1 MDFENIK
8 NFLIVVVL
16 TCLIWITA
24 EQAVTKS
31 DQVRVRLQIPQSE
44 GDTII
49 EFLDTDKKVM
59 PENKLDVKLSVEG
72 TTGRIN
78 QLAKLNSN
86 LVDINTS
93 IVDAVP
99 EPGASEIVNV
109 NVKTLLGGKFKIDDK
124 NHFLLITD
132 STPQQVDLRVTRL
145 VKKMVPVMVYHR
157 GQRLSPEKV
166 FPKEVEAY
174 VVGSNTNE
182 AIVELTDKQRLEAT
196 ESEIAVKAV
205 VFTPYRSPADFDV
218 QVKISPIESVIPER
232 EINSPRFGVL
242 WPLALEGQYKV
253 VIDENSPQFDEYK
266 QAILCRGSKQQL
278 DAYYDSPVHL
288 MIVVTVEDLANID
301 TPIER
306 IPIYNLPSGA
316 SDIEIINR
324 KKSPIRFTIE
334 KTVSNYQ

>member
-1 MDFENIK
+1 MKLENIK
-8 NFLIVVVL
+8 NALIVVIL

-49 EFLDTDKKVM
+49 EFLDDSHNVL

-78 QLAKLNSN
+78 QLSKINSN
-86 LVDINTS
+86 LIDINTS
-93 IVDAVP
+93 IIDLAP
-99 EPGASEIVNV
+99 EPGASGVINV
-109 NVKTLLGGKFKIDDK
+109 NVKTLLDGKFKIDDK
-124 NHFLLITD
+124 NHFLMITD
-132 STPQQVDLRVTRL
+132 SIPQKVNVRVTRL
-145 VKKMVPVMVYHR
+145 VKKLVPVAVYHR
-157 GQRLSPEKV
+157 GQKLSPEKV
-166 FPKEVEAY
+166 LPKEVEAY
-174 VVGSNTNE
+174 VVGSNSNE

-205 VFTPYRSPADFDV
+205 VFTPYRSPAAFDV

-242 WPLALEGQYKV
+242 WPLALEGQYKIV
-253 VIDENSPQFDEYK
+253 LDENSPQFDEYK
-266 QAILCRGSKQQL
+266 QAIQCRGSKQQL

-288 MIVVTVEDLANID
+288 MIVVTVEDLAAIN

-306 IPIYNLPSGA
+306 IPIYNLPQGA

-334 KTVSNYQ
+334 KIE